1 VASPYLVPVAQ
12 LLRDV
17 PSRAEVAFE
26 ALFDEPH
33 EFAPRGP
40 AETDVFPE
48 ATVRLQLRLESFNGG
63 LRARGQVEAPWH
75 GVCRRCST
83 PVLGMSSVSVDE
95 RFVDHRLDGDE
106 EVYLIEDDFIDLAP
120 LAHDAIFL
128 DLPLAPLCREDC
140 KGLCPF
146 CGIDRNE
153 ATCACQAPIDSRWAT
168 LDGLR
173 FTDLET
179 GESKEV

>member
-1 VASPYLVPVAQ
+1 MASPYLVPVTA

-17 PSRAEVAFE
+17 PSSVSVDFE
-26 ALFDEPH
+26 APFDEPH
-33 EFAPRGP
+33 EFEPRGP
-40 AETDVFPE
+40 VETDVFPE
-48 ATVRLQLRLESFNGG
+48 AIVHVKLRLESFSGG
-63 LRARGQVEAPWH
+63 IRVRGRVEAPWH
-75 GVCRRCST
+75 GVCRRCSA
-83 PVLGMSSVSVDE
+83 PVLGITDVAVNE
-95 RFVDHRLDGDE
+95 RFVDNPDE
-106 EVYLIEDDFIDLAP
+106 SDELSYPIEHGFVDLAP
-120 LAHDAIFL
+120 LVHDAILL

-153 ATCACQAPIDSRWAT
+153 ETCECQAPIDSRWAT

-173 FTDLET
+173 FTDVET